1 MTTALTTRDRAW
13 FERRLDGFGGSEA
26 PAAVG
31 ISRWTPKRV
40 LVETK
45 ARRIIPDVG
54 GPERLRLRIGRDMEP
69 MLLRHLGEYVE
80 ELEGRFPRIRRSSKL
95 WRSPTWPFM
104 TANVDG
110 FAGDHDEDLIEIK
123 TDEYGYEAWGEE
135 DDDWRRSVPAF
146 YACQVQ
152 HSLEATQRE
161 RGLLFVQI
169 GLHEQRLYR
178 IPRDEGYIRDLAEIE
193 GNAWDLVV
201 AIRLRLLED
210 PEADIDDLLPP
221 VDGSR
226 AATEYLRKRY
236 PRSTDLVL
244 QATPDQEKLIGR
256 LRQARAVR
264 RGAEAQEAEVEN
276 LVKDLIGSAG
286 GISSGIGSVT
296 WKSAKDGEDVDHE
309 AIAALYR
316 TLLEEALSGSNRQR
330 MIRRLERTI
339 PQARVL
345 GAYPTTGK
353 ALDQLEALHRAPKT
367 GSRRLLV
374 PRSWD
379 R

>member
-1 MTTALTTRDRAW
+1 MTAALTTRDRAW
-13 FERRLDGFGGSEA
+13 FERRLEGFGGSEA

-40 LVETK
+40 LVMNK
-45 ARRIIPDVG
+45 ALRLIPDVE

-69 MLLRHLGEYVE
+69 MLLRHLGEYLE
-80 ELEGRFPRIRRSSKL
+80 ELEGTFPRLQRSNKL

-104 TANVDG
+104 TSNVDG
-110 FAGDHDEDLIEIK
+110 FAGDRLVELK
-123 TDEYGYEAWGEE
+123 TDEYGYEAWGDE

-152 HSLEATQRE
+152 HNLEATQRE

-178 IPRDEGYIRDLAEIE
+178 IDRDEAYIRDLAEVE
-193 GNAWDLVV
+193 GEAWGMVL
-201 AIRLRLLED
+201 AIRERLAQD
-210 PEADIDDLLPP
+210 PDADFDDLLPP
-221 VDGSR
+221 IDGSR

-236 PRSTDLVL
+236 PRSSDLVL
-244 QATPDQEKLIGR
+244 QATPDQEANLIAR
-256 LRQARAVR
+256 LRQVRAVR
-264 RGAEAQEAEVEN
+264 RAAEAQEAEVEN
-276 LVKDLIGSAG
+276 LVKDLIGNAG
-286 GISSGIGSVT
+286 GISSGIGTIT
-296 WKSAKDGEDVDHE
+296 WKNAKDGEDVDHE

-316 TLLEEALSGSNRQR
+316 SLLEETLSGPNRMR

-345 GAYPTTGK
+345 AAYPTTGK
-353 ALDQLEALHRAPKT
+353 ALDQLAALHTKPKA